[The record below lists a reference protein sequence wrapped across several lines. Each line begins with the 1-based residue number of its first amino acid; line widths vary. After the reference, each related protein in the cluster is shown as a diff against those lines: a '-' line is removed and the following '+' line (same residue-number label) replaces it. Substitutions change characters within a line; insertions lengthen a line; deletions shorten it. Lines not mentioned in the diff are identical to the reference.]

1 MIHLILKSA
10 KEGINY
16 SKFLYWSKLLL
27 LWQLFLFIVAFTTQ
41 AEEESVLEM
50 GLINN
55 GLGTYG
61 LDDEC

>member
-1 MIHLILKSA
+1 MIRLIQSA

-16 SKFLYWSKLLL
+16 SNFLYLSKIVV
-27 LWQLFLFIVAFTTQ
+27 LWQLILFIIAFTTQ

>member
-16 SKFLYWSKLLL
+16 SKFLYCSKLLL

-41 AEEESVLEM
+41 AEEKSVSGMALT
-50 GLINN
+50 NN
-55 GLGTYG
+55 VLDIFG

>member
-16 SKFLYWSKLLL
+16 SKFLYCSKLLL

>member
-16 SKFLYWSKLLL
+16 SKFLYLSKIMVALAT
-27 LWQLFLFIVAFTTQ
+27 FSIVAFTTQ
-41 AEEESVLEM
+41 AEDESVLGM
-50 GLINN
+50 ALANN
-55 GLGTYG
+55 GLDTYG

>member
-1 MIHLILKSA
+1 
-10 KEGINY
+10 
-16 SKFLYWSKLLL
+16 LLL
-27 LWQLFLFIVAFTTQ
+27 LWHLFLFIVAFTTQ